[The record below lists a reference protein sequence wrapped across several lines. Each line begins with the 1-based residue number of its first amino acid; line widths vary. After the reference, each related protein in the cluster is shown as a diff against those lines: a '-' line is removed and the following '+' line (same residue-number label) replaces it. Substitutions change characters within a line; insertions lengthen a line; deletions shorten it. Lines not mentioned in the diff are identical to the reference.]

1 MTQIVYWIDAFA
13 EQPFEGNPAVVAP
26 LEDLP
31 ADAPWPDDGL
41 MQAMAQEHNQAE
53 TAFIR
58 PSDDRGRWDL
68 RWFTPTVEVPLCGH
82 ATLASGAVVLETLAP
97 ELDRV
102 RFDTKSGPLIVTR
115 EGDHFGLELPS
126 AAPQPWTPPAVFLD
140 ALGVT
145 PQATLVGEYAIA
157 VFADEDDVRELDAA
171 AGAAAALQVDGR
183 RAGCLAVTAP
193 AMEGLDFVSR
203 FFGPGA
209 GIPEDHV
216 TGSSFCDLAP
226 YWAERL
232 GKTLLN
238 GFQASPRGGRVCC
251 RLSEPG
257 RVTLIGGAV
266 EYMRGELRL

>member
-1 MTQIVYWIDAFA
+1 MTQTLYWIDAFA

-26 LEDLP
+26 LDDLP
-31 ADAPWPDDGL
+31 ADAPWPDDAL

-58 PSDDRGRWDL
+58 PTPDRDRWDL

-97 ELDRV
+97 DLDHV
-102 RFDTKSGPLIVTR
+102 TFATKSGPLIVTR
-115 EGDHFGLELPS
+115 EGDHFGLDLPGKP
-126 AAPQPWTPPAVFLD
+126 PQPWTPPPGLVD

-145 PQATLVGEYAIA
+145 PATGLEGEYAIL
-157 VFADEDDVRELDAA
+157 VLADEDAVRDLDPA
-171 AGAAAALQVDGR
+171 AGAAAAAHVGGR
-183 RAGCLAVTAP
+183 RAGMLTITA
-193 AMEGLDFVSR
+193 AAADGLDFVSR
-203 FFGPGA
+203 FFAPGG
-209 GIPEDHV
+209 GIPEDAV
-216 TGSSFCDLAP
+216 TGSSFCDTAP

-232 GKTLLN
+232 GKTTLHA
-238 GFQASPRGGRVCC
+238 FQASARGGRVCC
-251 RLSEPG
+251 RVTEPG

>member
-26 LEDLP
+26 LEDLAP
-31 ADAPWPDDGL
+31 GAPWPDDDL

-58 PSDDRGRWDL
+58 PTKDRTGWDL
-68 RWFTPTVEVPLCGH
+68 RWFTPAVEVPLCGH

-102 RFDTKSGPLIVTR
+102 RFDTKSGPLTVTR
-115 EGDHFGLELPS
+115 EGDHFGLNLPS
-126 AAPQPWTPPAVFLD
+126 APPQAWTPPPALVD
-140 ALGVT
+140 ALGAE
-145 PQATLVGEYAIA
+145 PSGAAAGEYAI
-157 VFADEDDVRELDAA
+157 VELADEDAVRDLDAK
-171 AGAAAALQVDGR
+171 AGVAAAMLVDGR
-183 RAGCLAVTAP
+183 RSGCLSVTGAS
-193 AMEGLDFVSR
+193 ADGLDFVSR
-203 FFGPGA
+203 FFAPGV
-209 GIPEDHV
+209 GIAEDHV

-226 YWAERL
+226 YWAQRL
-232 GKTLLN
+232 GKTTLQ
-238 GFQASPRGGRVCC
+238 GFQASPRGGHVCC
-251 RLSEPG
+251 RLTEPG